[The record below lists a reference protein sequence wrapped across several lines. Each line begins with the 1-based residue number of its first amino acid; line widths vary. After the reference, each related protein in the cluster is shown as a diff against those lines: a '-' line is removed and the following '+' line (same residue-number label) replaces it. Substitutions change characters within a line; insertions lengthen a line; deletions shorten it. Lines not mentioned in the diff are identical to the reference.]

1 MKNKK
6 IVTIALF
13 SILIFMLSCTKD
25 FIVKD
30 IKNESLTIN
39 SPTDNLKTPIN
50 NVTFWWDELDGAEKY
65 NIQIVKPNFSSM
77 IQLIVDTTVTSTKF
91 NKTLSPGIYQWRIK
105 AINAGGSTA
114 YFTRSLTIDTTS
126 NLSLL
131 TVNPISPINYLTS
144 NKIIN
149 FSWSPLTAADYYEIK
164 ILNATDGIVYNQ
176 SNIVGSSFTYTFTTN
191 TDLLNYK
198 WQVKA
203 HNDFSFSQYNSPNTF
218 SIDITSP
225 VVSQIISPVNGVS
238 RQDSVYF
245 KWNRVSTDTKYDSII
260 VSLDSL
266 GSSHISSRRVN
277 DTRLQI
283 NQLAPS
289 LSVPGPTSGY
299 YWWRIISVDS
309 VKNKSNSSTSAKFK
323 LIQ

>member
-39 SPTDNLKTPIN
+39 SPADNLKTPIN

-131 TVNPISPINYLTS
+131 TVNSISPINFLTS

-164 ILNATDGIVYNQ
+164 ILNATDGIVFNQ

-283 NQLAPS
+283 NQLVPS
-289 LSVPGPTSGY
+289 LTVPGPTSGY
-299 YWWRIISVDS
+299 YWWRIISADS